1 MRKKNPSK
9 KKRAASVKAKQRAN
23 LSFRMNI
30 LFFSIFLLFSLLILR
45 LGYMQI
51 VKGEE
56 YVRELAQT
64 DEVTVNS
71 SVPRGRIYDRQ
82 GRVLVDNEPKNA
94 ITYTKLQSTTTKE
107 MLETANKL
115 AKLIKMDTK
124 PITDRDKRDFWITL
138 NKEKAYAKVSE
149 KEQKDINNDSELE
162 QKEKQAELDK
172 LVRDRITNDELREL
186 TKKDLQVLAIYRL
199 MAAGYY
205 LSPQIIKSDNVTN
218 KEFAIVSENLSELPG
233 VNTTTD
239 WARVKKSALSILGS
253 TTTPREGIPKNL
265 VDYYL
270 ARDYSRNDRVGK
282 SYIEQQYEEIL
293 QGQKAVVK
301 NATNGKGQVV
311 DTITTSEGSPGK
323 ELMLTIDSE
332 LQESV
337 DKIVEDQ
344 LLFAKSQGGS
354 SLLDRAFLVMMNPNT
369 GEVLSM
375 VGKKLETDENG
386 KMTVNDYAIGTFT
399 SAYEVGSVV
408 KPATLLTGY
417 SLNAIKV
424 GETLLDTPINIAGT
438 IKSSVFNRSGS
449 IMMNDLAALERSSN
463 VYMFRTAFR
472 IAGVNY
478 VPGAGLAVQQKDF
491 TKIRNS
497 YAQFGLG
504 VQTGIDLPGEFEGVK
519 GTETLSG
526 KLLDLVIGQYDTF
539 TPIQLAQYV
548 STIANGGT
556 RIQPHLAK
564 EIREPSADGKTLGP
578 VVEEFAPKVLNTI
591 DNSKEEINQV
601 KEGMRRVYFGNQG
614 SGARYFRDAEFTA
627 AGKTGTAQ
635 AIYYG
640 PKKSA
645 YGTNTLSITHIG
657 FAPYE
662 NPEIAYAVVVP
673 WVSTNEN
680 TYPAINNIIA
690 REAVDKYFEI
700 QKKNTKKVKQKVGE
714 KIKKPITK
722 EQIDEEDAQKMGT
735 Q

>member
-311 DTITTSEGSPGK
+311 DTVTTSEGSPGK
-323 ELMLTIDSE
+323 ELILTIDSE
-332 LQESV
+332 LQESL
-337 DKIVEDQ
+337 DKIVEEQ
-344 LLFAKSQGGS
+344 LLFAKSQAGS

-369 GEVLSM
+369 GEILSM
-375 VGKKLETDENG
+375 VGKKLDTDDNG
-386 KMTVNDYAIGTFT
+386 KMTINDYAIGSFT
-399 SAYEVGSVV
+399 SAYEAGSVI

-417 SLNAIKV
+417 SLNAI
-424 GETLLDTPINIAGT
+424 TPNEVLIDEPIKILGT
-438 IKSSVFNRSGS
+438 EPKKSIFNPGGRISMDG
-449 IMMNDLAALERSSN
+449 LTALERSSN
-463 VYMFRTAFR
+463 VYMFKTAMK

-478 VPGAGLAVQQKDF
+478 VPNAGLRVTLEDF

-504 VQTGIDLPGEFEGVK
+504 VKTGIDLPGEFEGFK
-519 GTETLSG
+519 GNETISG

-539 TPIQLAQYV
+539 TPLQLAQYV
-548 STIANGGT
+548 STIANGGK

-564 EIREPSADGKTLGP
+564 EIREPSVDGKTLGP
-578 VVEEFAPKVLNTI
+578 IVTELGPTILNTI
-591 DNSKEEINQV
+591 DNTKSEIDYV
-601 KEGMRRVYFGNQG
+601 KSGMHRVYFGNQG
-614 SGARYFRDAEFTA
+614 TGASYFRDAKFNA
-627 AGKTGTAQ
+627 AGKTGTAE
-635 AIYYG
+635 AVYYG

-645 YGTNTLSITHIG
+645 YGTQTLSITHVG
-657 FAPYE
+657 FAPYD

-673 WVSTNEN
+673 WVTTGTNY
-680 TYPAINNIIA
+680 TAINNIIA
-690 REAVDKYFEI
+690 RQAVDKYFEI
-700 QKKNTKKVKQKVGE
+700 QKKNTKKAKQKVGE

>member
-1 MRKKNPSK
+1 MRQKNTSK

-51 VKGEE
+51 VKGED
-56 YVRELAQT
+56 YVRELART

-71 SVPRGRIYDRQ
+71 SVPRGRIYDRH

-94 ITYTKLQSTTTKE
+94 ITFTKLQSTTIKD
-107 MLETANKL
+107 MLEIANKL

-124 PITDRDKRDFWITL
+124 PITDRDKRDFWIAL

-149 KEQKDINNDSELE
+149 KEQKEINSDSELE
-162 QKEKQAELDK
+162 QKEKQAKLDR
-172 LVRDRITNDELREL
+172 LVRERITNDELREL
-186 TKKDLQVLAIYRL
+186 TKKDLQVLAIFRL
-199 MAAGYY
+199 MATGYY

-218 KEFAIVSENLSELPG
+218 KEFAIVSENLSKLPG

-239 WARVKKSALSILGS
+239 WARVKKSSLSILGS

-270 ARDYSRNDRVGK
+270 ARGYSRNDRVGK
-282 SYIEQQYEEIL
+282 SYIEQQYEELL

-311 DTITTSEGSPGK
+311 DTVTSSEGSPGQ
-323 ELMLTIDSE
+323 ELKLTIDSE
-332 LQESV
+332 LQESL
-337 DKIVEDQ
+337 DKIVEEQ
-344 LLFAKSQGGS
+344 LLYAKSKANS
-354 SLLDRAFLVMMNPNT
+354 SLLDRAFLVMMDPNT
-369 GEVLSM
+369 GEILSM
-375 VGKKLETDENG
+375 VGKKLETDDNG

-399 SAYEVGSVV
+399 SAYEAGSVV

-424 GETLLDTPINIAGT
+424 GEPMIDTPINIAGT
-438 IKSSVFNRSGS
+438 IKSSIFNRSGS
-449 IMMNDLAALERSSN
+449 ISLNDLTAIERSSN

-491 TKIRNS
+491 TAIRNS

-504 VQTGIDLPGEFEGVK
+504 VKTGIDLPGEVEGVK

-539 TPIQLAQYV
+539 TPMQLAQYV

-564 EIREPSADGKTLGP
+564 EIREPSVDGKTLGP
-578 VVEEFAPKVLNTI
+578 VVKELAPTVLNTI
-591 DNSKEEINQV
+591 NNSKVEINHV
-601 KEGMRRVYFGNQG
+601 KEGMRRVYFGSQG
-614 SGARYFRDAEFTA
+614 SGARYFNDAKFTA

-635 AIYYG
+635 AVYYG

-645 YGTNTLSITHIG
+645 YGTETLSVTHIG

-662 NPEIAYAVVVP
+662 NPEIAYAVVIP
-673 WVSTNEN
+673 WVSTNQDHYE
-680 TYPAINNIIA
+680 AINNSIA
-690 REAVDKYFEI
+690 RKAVDKYFEI
-700 QKKNTKKVKQKVGE
+700 QKKNMKKEKQKVGG
-714 KIKKPITK
+714 KIQKPITK
-722 EQIDEEDAQKMGT
+722 EQIDEDDAQKLDA

>member
-1 MRKKNPSK
+1 MRQKNPSK

-51 VKGEE
+51 VKGED
-56 YVRELAQT
+56 YVRELART
-64 DEVTVNS
+64 EEVTVNS
-71 SVPRGRIYDRQ
+71 SVPRGRIYDRL

-94 ITYTKLQSTTTKE
+94 ITYTKLQTTTTKE
-107 MLETANKL
+107 MLEVAKKL
-115 AKLIKMDTK
+115 AKLVKMETK

-149 KEQKDINNDSELE
+149 KEKREISSNSELKAKE
-162 QKEKQAELDK
+162 QQKALDQ
-172 LVRDRITNDELREL
+172 LVRDRITNKELKEF

-205 LSPQIIKSDNVTN
+205 LSPQIIKSDNVTD
-218 KEFAIVSENLSELPG
+218 KEFAIVSEHLSELPG

-253 TTTPREGIPKNL
+253 TTTPREGIPKDM
-265 VDYYL
+265 VEYYL

-282 SYIEQQYEEIL
+282 SYIEQQYEELL

-311 DTITTSEGSPGK
+311 DTVTSSEGSPGQ
-323 ELMLTIDSE
+323 ELVLTIDSE
-332 LQESV
+332 LQESL
-337 DKIVEDQ
+337 DKIVEEQ
-344 LLFAKSQGGS
+344 LLKAKSEGGS

-369 GEVLSM
+369 GEILSM
-375 VGKKLETDENG
+375 VGKKLETDDNG
-386 KMTVNDYAIGTFT
+386 KMTVNDYAIGSFT
-399 SAYEVGSVV
+399 SAYEAGSVI

-417 SLNAIKV
+417 SLNAITTN
-424 GETLLDTPINIAGT
+424 EIFIDEPIKILHTAPK
-438 IKSSVFNRSGS
+438 KSIFNQSGRIS
-449 IMMNDLAALERSSN
+449 MDGLTALERSSN
-463 VYMFRTAFR
+463 VYMFKTAMK

-478 VPGAGLAVQQKDF
+478 VREAGLRVTLEDF

-504 VQTGIDLPGEFEGVK
+504 VKTGIDLPGEFEGYK
-519 GTETLSG
+519 GNETISG

-539 TPIQLAQYV
+539 TPLQLAQYI
-548 STIANGGT
+548 STIANGGK
-556 RIQPHLAK
+556 RIQPHFAK
-564 EIREPSADGKTLGP
+564 EIREPSVDGKTLGP
-578 VVEEFAPKVLNTI
+578 IVKELEPTVLNTI
-591 DNSKEEINQV
+591 DNSKTEIDYV
-601 KEGMRRVYFGNQG
+601 KNGMHRVYFGSQG
-614 SGARYFRDAEFTA
+614 TGASSFRDAKFDA
-627 AGKTGTAQ
+627 AGKTGTAETV
-635 AIYYG
+635 YYG

-645 YGTNTLSITHIG
+645 YGTETLSITHVG
-657 FAPYE
+657 FAPYD

-673 WVSTNEN
+673 WVTTGTNY
-680 TYPAINNIIA
+680 TAINNIIA
-690 REAVDKYFEI
+690 RQAVDKYFEI
-700 QKKNTKKVKQKVGE
+700 QKKNTKKAKQKVGE
-714 KIKKPITK
+714 KIQKPITK
-722 EQIDEEDAQKMGT
+722 EQIDEEDAQKMDE